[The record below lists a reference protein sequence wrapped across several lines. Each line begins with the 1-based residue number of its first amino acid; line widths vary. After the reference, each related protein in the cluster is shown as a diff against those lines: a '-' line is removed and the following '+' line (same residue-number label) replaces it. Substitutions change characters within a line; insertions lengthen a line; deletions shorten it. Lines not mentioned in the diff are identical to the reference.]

1 MAEAFELYASFKI
14 DTSGYTQ
21 ELNKIRQEMQ
31 QFQQELNSLAVHP
44 TFDGGRFRAELQQA
58 QQQSTQATE
67 EIQRLQQQIQSLQQT
82 ADGNGGSG
90 GSGGGV
96 LSGFLSQLDVIGD
109 IASGQFL
116 ANMAVNGINSIID
129 GITGSIDESIE
140 RASDLVET
148 QNVVDVTFEDSAD
161 TINKWAQEALNA
173 YGITETKAKQYSST
187 LGAMLKSMGIAD
199 DQVLQMSMDMA
210 GLAADMAS
218 FYNLDHDTAFEKIRS
233 GISGET
239 EPLKALGLNLSVA
252 NLNAFALEKGMT
264 KAFDK
269 MSQAEQATL
278 RYQYL
283 LEATKDAQ
291 GDFART
297 GDSFSNEMRKLQTNL
312 DRIKTEFGKGLL
324 GVVTPAISLL
334 NNVLSDKSYQYTTAE
349 KIMQERD
356 ESIYDAQATYAQSL
370 TIVNSMRNME
380 QESGEAVKA
389 TKAWQ
394 EALENLKNVMP
405 GLSQYVDLTSD
416 AIMGNTERIK
426 QYVDTVNGVSL
437 YGAHDTAVT
446 DAQAAVDETEKQLES
461 LYARRDY
468 LNSLIVGS
476 NAEEV
481 KAAYQDAAES
491 AYASFVRTMSDI
503 GDYTFADTL
512 EEFMREA
519 PDGSSQYNDIIRARK
534 GFYSDFHH
542 TFTDVQENAWE
553 MFTDAMNLQSFDS
566 SAAVGE
572 LEEVNKKIEETN
584 DVLNE
589 NQTVLA
595 RATAEREA
603 YKRAHPEV
611 EKQVKFNK
619 AIEDEKKALEDLKTA
634 LKDVDTY
641 RADTLKKAQEAYK
654 GVASGFSFM
663 VKSNWQEMQDMLNST
678 YSEENVMGWWG
689 QNADALNLYNS
700 QLQQARAA
708 GVDVGILQNLSS
720 YSDENE
726 ALLTRI
732 LDIAANPEK
741 LKEMNDEYQR
751 ARDAENA
758 IAETTTELK
767 LANDETYQAM
777 LETVQKSLE
786 AFEQKDAITAYMAEN
801 DSALLA
807 GIDDMRKTLEAEI
820 PGINALLEQLGFKQ
834 IDYELKDK
842 PWLSDFFFGDADQ
855 REEDIAHEKTAPTLK
870 EQAQARRAREQAR
883 ARSGYADMI
892 EEGLMPDDIK
902 ARAQRWNRFVEAKTQ
917 EMNDIVD
924 ILEQRMEE
932 NQRQREAEE
941 AEQWN
946 NRATKYMPPLYMMDT
961 IIANEAHP
969 KFVPN
974 TYIGAPS
981 SEQQEKTT
989 GGNFFSAIESA
1000 IEAAKEIESRTIQ
1013 EGFVTQSIF
1022 NTLGEMM
1029 ENYKES
1035 LKNNSAPNI
1044 FSNGDGV
1051 LFVQVTNPDEIAN
1064 AVSGL
1069 PPTTINNTFS
1079 VDGKTV
1085 ATAVAPIVNKTIG
1098 RGIRGNLMKV
1108 VR

>member
-31 QFQQELNSLAVHP
+31 QFQQELNSFAVHP
-44 TFDGGRFRAELQQA
+44 TFDGGRFRTELQQA

-67 EIQRLQQQIQSLQQT
+67 EIQRLKQQIQSLQQA
-82 ADGNGGSG
+82 ADGGGSG
-90 GSGGGV
+90 DSGGGV
-96 LSGFLSQLDVIGD
+96 LSGFLGQLDVIGD
-109 IASGQFL
+109 IASGQFI

-129 GITGSIDESIE
+129 GITGSIDESIGL
-140 RASDLVET
+140 ASDLVET
-148 QNVVDVTFEDSAD
+148 QNVVDVTFEDSAS

-233 GISGET
+233 GISGEN
-239 EPLKALGLNLSVA
+239 EPLKALGINMSVA
-252 NLNAFALEKGMT
+252 NLNAFALEKGMN

-334 NNVLSDKSYQYTTAE
+334 NNVLSDKSYQYKDAE
-349 KIMQERD
+349 KIYTERNQALF
-356 ESIYDAQATYAQSL
+356 DAQATYAESM
-370 TIVNSMRNME
+370 TIVNAMRNME
-380 QESGEAVKA
+380 DESGEAIKSTDEWRLA
-389 TKAWQ
+389 I
-394 EALENLKNVMP
+394 EDLINVMP
-405 GLSQYVDLTSD
+405 GLAQYVDLTSD
-416 AIMGNTERIK
+416 AIIGNTESIN
-426 QYVDTVNGVSL
+426 QYVDAVNGVSQ
-437 YGAHDTAVT
+437 YAAHENAVN
-446 DAQAAVDETEKQLES
+446 DAAALVDADKQELAKLNAYNQYLQSIIDSAES
-461 LYARRDY
+461 GT
-468 LNSLIVGS
+468 IK
-476 NAEEV
+476 AER
-481 KAAYQDAAES
+481 KAALER
-491 AYASFVRTMSDI
+491 AYEYFKSTVPNLA
-503 GDYTFADTL
+503 FADTW
-512 EEFMREA
+512 EEFTKSS
-519 PDGSSQYNDIIRARK
+519 PGNPSQYTQQQNVQK
-534 GFYSDFHH
+534 GLKREYGYYQLTGTAADAWNQLMEAEEAYNNPSAYYIAQQ
-542 TFTDVQENAWE
+542 QENQKQIEA
-553 MFTDAMNLQSFDS
+553 TTQKLQEDTK
-566 SAAVGE
+566 AY
-572 LEEVNKKIEETN
+572 N
-584 DVLNE
+584 D
-589 NQTVLA
+589 
-595 RATAEREA
+595 ATAA
-603 YKRAHPEV
+603 QNDFV
-611 EKQVKFNK
+611 ESNEKAKKQYDFDK
-619 AIEDEKKALEDLKTA
+619 AVEDEKKALEDLKTA
-634 LKDVDTY
+634 LKDVETY

-654 GVASGFSFM
+654 GVASGMGYM
-663 VKSNWQEMQDMLNST
+663 VTHTRAEMDKLLAT
-678 YSEENVMGWWG
+678 DYSKENVLSWYGT
-689 QNADALNLYNS
+689 NADALHAYNDA
-700 QLQQARAA
+700 LQQAEAA
-708 GVDVGILQNLSS
+708 GVDVGILSGLTTYSRDNDAYLSRLLNL
-720 YSDENE
+720 
-726 ALLTRI
+726 T
-732 LDIAANPEK
+732 PEEIK
-741 LKEMNDEYQR
+741 QLNADYQR
-751 ARDAENA
+751 ARDEENA
-758 IAETTTELK
+758 MAETKTRYT
-767 LANDETYQAM
+767 LADDETYQAM

-786 AFEQKDAITAYMAEN
+786 AFEQKDAIAAYMAEN
-801 DSALLA
+801 NSAVLA
-807 GIDDMRKTLEAEI
+807 GINTMRETLEAEI

-834 IDYELKDK
+834 IDYELEDK
-842 PWLSDFFFGDADQ
+842 PWISDFFVRGDADQ

-892 EEGLMPDDIK
+892 EDGLMPDDIK
-902 ARAQRWNRFVEAKTQ
+902 ARAQRWNRLVEMKTQ

-946 NRATKYMPPLYMMDT
+946 NRATKDMPPLYMMDT
-961 IIANEAHP
+961 IIANAAHP

-989 GGNFFSAIESA
+989 GGNVFSAIESA
-1000 IEAAKEIESRTIQ
+1000 IDAAKEIESRTIQ
-1013 EGFVTQSIF
+1013 EDFVTQSIF
-1022 NTLGEMM
+1022 NALGEMM

-1035 LKNNSAPNI
+1035 LRNNSAPNI
-1044 FSNGDGV
+1044 FNNSDGV
-1051 LFVQVTNPDEIAN
+1051 LFVQVTNPGEIAN

-1079 VDGKTV
+1079 VDGATV
-1085 ATAVAPIVNKTIG
+1085 ATAVAPIVNKIIG
-1098 RGIRGNLMKV
+1098 RGIRGNLMEV
-1108 VR
+1108 AR

>member
-31 QFQQELNSLAVHP
+31 QFQQELNSFAVHP
-44 TFDGGRFRAELQQA
+44 TFDAGRFRAELQQA

-67 EIQRLQQQIQSLQQT
+67 EIQRLQQQIQSLQQA
-82 ADGNGGSG
+82 ADGGGSG
-90 GSGGGV
+90 DSGGGV
-96 LSGFLSQLDVIGD
+96 LSGFLSRLDVIGD
-109 IASGQFL
+109 IASGQFI

-129 GITGSIDESIE
+129 GITGSIDESIGL
-140 RASDLVET
+140 ASDLVET
-148 QNVVDVTFEDSAD
+148 QNVVDVTFEDSAS

-239 EPLKALGLNLSVA
+239 EPLKALGINMSVA
-252 NLNAFALEKGMT
+252 NLNAFALEKGMN

-356 ESIYDAQATYAQSL
+356 ESIYDAKSTYAQSL

-380 QESGEAVKA
+380 QESGKAVKA

-446 DAQAAVDETEKQLES
+446 DAQAAVNETEKQLES

-481 KAAYQDAAES
+481 KAAYHDVVEN
-491 AYASFVRTMSDI
+491 AYQSFVRTMAETNAN
-503 GDYTFADTL
+503 YTFANTFD
-512 EEFMREA
+512 EFFA
-519 PDGSSQYNDIIRARK
+519 SQYDEVDRAIR
-534 GFYSDFHH
+534 GVGDSSINLFDFG
-542 TFTDVQENAWE
+542 DMQAAAWSKLTE
-553 MFTDAMNLQSFDS
+553 AMSLQTFDS
-566 SAAVGE
+566 SAAAGE
-572 LEEVNKKIEETN
+572 LEDVNRQIEETN
-584 DVLNE
+584 DKLSE
-589 NQTVLA
+589 NQTALA
-595 RATAEREA
+595 RATAEWEA
-603 YKRAHPEV
+603 YKRAHPEA
-611 EKQVKFNK
+611 EEQVKFNE

-654 GVASGFSFM
+654 GVASGMGYM
-663 VKSNWQEMQDMLNST
+663 VTHTQEEMKKLLDT
-678 YSEENVMGWWG
+678 DYSKENVLSWYGT
-689 QNADALNLYNS
+689 NADALHAYNDA
-700 QLQQARAA
+700 LQQAEAA
-708 GVDVGILQNLSS
+708 GVDVGILSGLTTYSRDNDAYLSRLLNL
-720 YSDENE
+720 
-726 ALLTRI
+726 T
-732 LDIAANPEK
+732 PEEIK
-741 LKEMNDEYQR
+741 QLNADYQR
-751 ARDAENA
+751 ARDEENA
-758 IAETTTELK
+758 MAETKTR
-767 LANDETYQAM
+767 LALADDETYQAM

-786 AFEQKDAITAYMAEN
+786 AFEQKDEIAAYMAEN
-801 DSALLA
+801 NNSLLA
-807 GIDDMRKTLEAEI
+807 GIDKMRTTLEAEI

-834 IDYELKDK
+834 IDYKIKDK
-842 PWLSDFFFGDADQ
+842 PWVHDYGGARAGYADLFADVAKDKNAFNKD
-855 REEDIAHEKTAPTLK
+855 EAKALHAIK
-870 EQAQARRAREQAR
+870 AR

-892 EEGLMPDDIK
+892 EDGLMPDDIK
-902 ARAQRWNRFVEAKTQ
+902 ARAQRWNRLVEIKTQ

-946 NRATKYMPPLYMMDT
+946 NRATKDMPPLYMMDT
-961 IIANEAHP
+961 IIANAAHP

-989 GGNFFSAIESA
+989 GGNVFSAIESA
-1000 IEAAKEIESRTIQ
+1000 IDAAKEIESRTIQ
-1013 EGFVTQSIF
+1013 EDFVTQSIF
-1022 NTLGEMM
+1022 NALGEMM

-1035 LKNNSAPNI
+1035 LRNNSAPNI
-1044 FSNGDGV
+1044 FSNSDGV
-1051 LFVQVTNPDEIAN
+1051 LCVQVANPDEIAN

-1079 VDGKTV
+1079 VDGKAV
-1085 ATAVAPIVNKTIG
+1085 ATEVAPIVNKIIG
-1098 RGIRGNLMKV
+1098 RCIRGNLMEV
-1108 VR
+1108 AR

>member
-21 ELNKIRQEMQ
+21 ELNKIRQEME
-31 QFQQELNSLAVHP
+31 QFQQELNSLAIHP
-44 TFDGGRFRAELQQA
+44 TFDGGLFRTELQQA

-67 EIQRLQQQIQSLQQT
+67 EIQRLQQQIQSLQEA
-82 ADGNGGSG
+82 ADGGGSG
-90 GSGGGV
+90 DSGGGV
-96 LSGFLSQLDVIGD
+96 LSGFLSRLDVIGD
-109 IASGQFL
+109 IASGQFI

-129 GITGSIDESIE
+129 GITGSIDESIGL
-140 RASDLVET
+140 ASDLVET
-148 QNVVDVTFEDSAD
+148 QNVVDVTFEDSAS

-233 GISGET
+233 GISGEN
-239 EPLKALGLNLSVA
+239 EPLKALGINMSVA
-252 NLNAFALEKGMT
+252 NLNAFALEKGMN

-334 NNVLSDKSYQYTTAE
+334 NNVLSDKSYQYKDAE
-349 KIMQERD
+349 KIYTERNQALF
-356 ESIYDAQATYAQSL
+356 DAQATYAESM
-370 TIVNSMRNME
+370 TIVNAMRNME
-380 QESGEAVKA
+380 DESGEAIKS
-389 TKAWQ
+389 TDAWRLAI
-394 EALENLKNVMP
+394 EELINVMP
-405 GLSQYVDLTSD
+405 GLAQYVDLTSD
-416 AIMGNTERIK
+416 AIIGNTESIN
-426 QYVDTVNGVSL
+426 QYVDAVNGVSQ
-437 YGAHDTAVT
+437 YAAHENAVN
-446 DAQAAVDETEKQLES
+446 DAAALVDADKQELAKLNAYNQYLQSIIDSAES
-461 LYARRDY
+461 GT
-468 LNSLIVGS
+468 IK
-476 NAEEV
+476 AER
-481 KAAYQDAAES
+481 KAALER
-491 AYASFVRTMSDI
+491 AYEYFKSTVPNLA
-503 GDYTFADTL
+503 FADTW
-512 EEFMREA
+512 EEFTKSS
-519 PDGSSQYNDIIRARK
+519 PGNPSQYTQQQNVQK
-534 GFYSDFHH
+534 GLKREYGYYQLTGTAADAWNQLMEAKEAYNNPSAYYIAQQ
-542 TFTDVQENAWE
+542 QENQKQIEA
-553 MFTDAMNLQSFDS
+553 TTQKLQEDTK
-566 SAAVGE
+566 AY
-572 LEEVNKKIEETN
+572 N
-584 DVLNE
+584 D
-589 NQTVLA
+589 
-595 RATAEREA
+595 ATAA
-603 YKRAHPEV
+603 QNDFV
-611 EKQVKFNK
+611 ESNEKAKKQYDFDK
-619 AIEDEKKALEDLKTA
+619 AVEDEKKALEDLKTA
-634 LKDVDTY
+634 LKDVETY

-654 GVASGFSFM
+654 GVASGMGYM
-663 VKSNWQEMQDMLNST
+663 VTHTRAEMDKLLAT
-678 YSEENVMGWWG
+678 DYSKENVLSWYGT
-689 QNADALNLYNS
+689 NADALHAYNDA
-700 QLQQARAA
+700 LQQAEAA
-708 GVDVGILQNLSS
+708 GVDVGILSGLTTYSRDNDAYLSRLLNL
-720 YSDENE
+720 
-726 ALLTRI
+726 T
-732 LDIAANPEK
+732 PEEIK
-741 LKEMNDEYQR
+741 QLNADYQR
-751 ARDAENA
+751 ARDEENA
-758 IAETTTELK
+758 MAETKTRYT
-767 LANDETYQAM
+767 LADDETYQAM

-786 AFEQKDAITAYMAEN
+786 AFEQKDAIAAYMAEN
-801 DSALLA
+801 NSAVLA
-807 GIDDMRKTLEAEI
+807 GINTMRETLEAEI

-834 IDYELKDK
+834 IDYELEDK
-842 PWLSDFFFGDADQ
+842 PWISDFFVRGDADQ

-892 EEGLMPDDIK
+892 EDGLMPDDIK
-902 ARAQRWNRFVEAKTQ
+902 ARAQRWNRLVEMKTQ

-946 NRATKYMPPLYMMDT
+946 NRATKDMPPLYMMDT
-961 IIANEAHP
+961 IIANAAHP

-989 GGNFFSAIESA
+989 GGNVFSAIESA
-1000 IEAAKEIESRTIQ
+1000 IDAAKEIESRTIQ
-1013 EGFVTQSIF
+1013 EDFVTQSIF
-1022 NTLGEMM
+1022 NALGEMM

-1035 LKNNSAPNI
+1035 LRNNSAPNI
-1044 FSNGDGV
+1044 FSNSDGV

-1085 ATAVAPIVNKTIG
+1085 ATEVAPIVNKIIG
-1098 RGIRGNLMKV
+1098 RGIRGNLMEV
-1108 VR
+1108 AR

>member
-21 ELNKIRQEMQ
+21 ELNKIRQEME
-31 QFQQELNSLAVHP
+31 QFQQELNSLAIHP
-44 TFDGGRFRAELQQA
+44 TFDGGRFRSELEQA

-67 EIQRLQQQIQSLQQT
+67 EIKRLQQQIQSLQQ
-82 ADGNGGSG
+82 AAEDSG
-90 GSGGGV
+90 DDSENSITG
-96 LSGFLSQLDVIGD
+96 LLKRIGIVGE

-116 ANMAVNGINSIID
+116 GNMFVNGVNTVIN
-129 GITGSIDESIE
+129 GITGSIDESIGL
-140 RASDLVET
+140 ASDLVET
-148 QNVVDVTFEDSAD
+148 QNVVDVTFEDSAS

-239 EPLKALGLNLSVA
+239 EPLKALGINMSVA
-252 NLNAFALEKGMT
+252 NLNAFALEKGMN

-334 NNVLSDKSYQYTTAE
+334 NNVLSDKSYQYKDAE
-349 KIMQERD
+349 KIYTERNQALF
-356 ESIYDAQATYAQSL
+356 DAQATYAESM
-370 TIVNSMRNME
+370 TIVNAMRNME
-380 QESGEAVKA
+380 DESGEAIKS
-389 TKAWQ
+389 TDAWRLAI
-394 EALENLKNVMP
+394 EELINVMP
-405 GLSQYVDLTSD
+405 GLAQYVDLTSD
-416 AIMGNTERIK
+416 AIIGNTESIN
-426 QYVDTVNGVSL
+426 QYVDAVNGVSQ
-437 YGAHDTAVT
+437 YAAHENAVN
-446 DAQAAVDETEKQLES
+446 DAAALVDADKQELAKLNAYNQYLQSIIDSAES
-461 LYARRDY
+461 GT
-468 LNSLIVGS
+468 IK
-476 NAEEV
+476 AER
-481 KAAYQDAAES
+481 KAALER
-491 AYASFVRTMSDI
+491 AYEYFKSTVPNLA
-503 GDYTFADTL
+503 FADTW
-512 EEFMREA
+512 EEFTKSS
-519 PDGSSQYNDIIRARK
+519 PGNPSQYTQQQNVQK
-534 GFYSDFHH
+534 GLKREYGYYQLTGTAADAWNQLMEAEEAYNTPSAYYIAQQ
-542 TFTDVQENAWE
+542 QENQKQIEA
-553 MFTDAMNLQSFDS
+553 TTQKLQEDTK
-566 SAAVGE
+566 AY
-572 LEEVNKKIEETN
+572 N
-584 DVLNE
+584 D
-589 NQTVLA
+589 
-595 RATAEREA
+595 ATAA
-603 YKRAHPEV
+603 QNDFV
-611 EKQVKFNK
+611 ESNEKAKKQYDFDK
-619 AIEDEKKALEDLKTA
+619 AVEDEKKALEDLKTA
-634 LKDVDTY
+634 LKDVETY

-654 GVASGFSFM
+654 GVASGMGYM
-663 VKSNWQEMQDMLNST
+663 VTHTRAEMDKLLAT
-678 YSEENVMGWWG
+678 DYSKENVLSWYGT
-689 QNADALNLYNS
+689 NADALHAYNDA
-700 QLQQARAA
+700 LQQAEAA
-708 GVDVGILQNLSS
+708 GVDVGILSGLTTYSRDNDAYLSRLLNL
-720 YSDENE
+720 
-726 ALLTRI
+726 T
-732 LDIAANPEK
+732 PEEIK
-741 LKEMNDEYQR
+741 QLNADYQR
-751 ARDAENA
+751 ARDEENA
-758 IAETTTELK
+758 MAETKTRYT
-767 LANDETYQAM
+767 LADDETYQAM

-786 AFEQKDAITAYMAEN
+786 AFEQKDAIAAYMAEN
-801 DSALLA
+801 NSAVLA
-807 GIDDMRKTLEAEI
+807 GINTMRETLEAEI

-834 IDYELKDK
+834 IDYELEDK
-842 PWLSDFFFGDADQ
+842 PWISDFFVRGDADQ

-892 EEGLMPDDIK
+892 EDGLMPDDIK
-902 ARAQRWNRFVEAKTQ
+902 ARAQRWNRLVEMKTQ

-946 NRATKYMPPLYMMDT
+946 NRATKDMPPLYMMDT
-961 IIANEAHP
+961 IIANAAHP

-989 GGNFFSAIESA
+989 GGNVFSAIESA
-1000 IEAAKEIESRTIQ
+1000 IDAAKEIESRTIQ
-1013 EGFVTQSIF
+1013 EDFVTQSIF
-1022 NTLGEMM
+1022 NALGEMM

-1035 LKNNSAPNI
+1035 LRNNSAPNI
-1044 FSNGDGV
+1044 FSNSDGV

-1085 ATAVAPIVNKTIG
+1085 ATEVAPIVNKIIG
-1098 RGIRGNLMKV
+1098 RGIRGNLMEV
-1108 VR
+1108 AR

>member
-31 QFQQELNSLAVHP
+31 QFQQELNSFAVHP
-44 TFDGGRFRAELQQA
+44 TFDAGRFRAELQQA

-67 EIQRLQQQIQSLQQT
+67 EIQRLQQQIQSLQQA
-82 ADGNGGSG
+82 ADGGGSG
-90 GSGGGV
+90 DSGGGV

-109 IASGQFL
+109 IASGQFI

-129 GITGSIDESIE
+129 GITGSIDESIGL
-140 RASDLVET
+140 ASDLVET
-148 QNVVDVTFEDSAD
+148 QNVVDVTFEDSAS

-239 EPLKALGLNLSVA
+239 EPLKALGINMSVA
-252 NLNAFALEKGMT
+252 NLNAFALEKGMN

-356 ESIYDAQATYAQSL
+356 ESIYDAKATYAQSL

-380 QESGEAVKA
+380 QESGKAVKA

-481 KAAYQDAAES
+481 KAAYHDVVEN
-491 AYASFVRTMSDI
+491 AYQSFVRTMA
-503 GDYTFADTL
+503 GTNANYTFANTFD
-512 EEFMREA
+512 EFFA
-519 PDGSSQYNDIIRARK
+519 SQYDEVDRAIR
-534 GFYSDFHH
+534 GVGDSSINLFDFG
-542 TFTDVQENAWE
+542 DMQAAAWSKLTE
-553 MFTDAMNLQSFDS
+553 AMSLQTFDS
-566 SAAVGE
+566 SAAAGE
-572 LEEVNKKIEETN
+572 LEEVNRQIEETN
-584 DVLNE
+584 DKLNE
-589 NQTVLA
+589 NQTALA
-595 RATAEREA
+595 RATAEWEA
-603 YKRAHPEV
+603 YKRAHPEA
-611 EKQVKFNK
+611 EEQVKFNE

-634 LKDVDTY
+634 LKDVETY

-654 GVASGFSFM
+654 GVASGMGYM
-663 VKSNWQEMQDMLNST
+663 VTHTQEEMKKLLDT
-678 YSEENVMGWWG
+678 DYSKENVLSWYGT
-689 QNADALNLYNS
+689 NADALHAYNDA
-700 QLQQARAA
+700 LRQAEAA
-708 GVDVGILQNLSS
+708 GVDVGILSGLTTYSRDNDAYLSRLLNL
-720 YSDENE
+720 
-726 ALLTRI
+726 T
-732 LDIAANPEK
+732 PEEIK
-741 LKEMNDEYQR
+741 QLNADYQR
-751 ARDAENA
+751 ARNEENA
-758 IAETTTELK
+758 MAETKTRLT
-767 LANDETYQAM
+767 LADDETYQAM

-786 AFEQKDAITAYMAEN
+786 AFEQKDAIAAYMAEN
-801 DSALLA
+801 NSAFLA
-807 GIDDMRKTLEAEI
+807 GIDTMRKTLEAEI
-820 PGINALLEQLGFKQ
+820 PGINALLEQLGLKQ

-842 PWLSDFFFGDADQ
+842 PWISDFFVRGDADQ
-855 REEDIAHEKTAPTLK
+855 REEDIAHEKAAPTLK

-892 EEGLMPDDIK
+892 EDGLMPDDIK
-902 ARAQRWNRFVEAKTQ
+902 ARAQRWNRLVEMKTQ

-924 ILEQRMEE
+924 ILEQRMKE

-946 NRATKYMPPLYMMDT
+946 NRATKDMPPLYMMET
-961 IIANEAHP
+961 IIANAAHP

-1000 IEAAKEIESRTIQ
+1000 IDAAKEIESRTIQ
-1013 EGFVTQSIF
+1013 EDFVTQSIF
-1022 NTLGEMM
+1022 NALGEMM

-1035 LKNNSAPNI
+1035 LRNNSAPNI
-1044 FSNGDGV
+1044 FSNSDGV
-1051 LFVQVTNPDEIAN
+1051 LFVQVTNPGEIAN

-1085 ATAVAPIVNKTIG
+1085 ATAVAPIVNKIIG
-1098 RGIRGNLMKV
+1098 RGIRGNLMEV
-1108 VR
+1108 AR

>member
-21 ELNKIRQEMQ
+21 ELNKIRQEME
-31 QFQQELNSLAVHP
+31 QFQQELNSLAIHP
-44 TFDGGRFRAELQQA
+44 TFDGGRFRTELQQA

-67 EIQRLQQQIQSLQQT
+67 EIKRLQQQIQSLQE
-82 ADGNGGSG
+82 AAEDSG
-90 GSGGGV
+90 DDSKNSITG
-96 LSGFLSQLDVIGD
+96 LLKRIGIVGE

-116 ANMAVNGINSIID
+116 GNMFVNGVNTVID
-129 GITGSIDESIE
+129 GVTGSISESIE
-140 RASDLVET
+140 LASDLVET
-148 QNVVDVTFEDSAD
+148 QNVVDVTFEDSAS

-239 EPLKALGLNLSVA
+239 EPLKALGINMSVA
-252 NLNAFALEKGMT
+252 NLNAFALEKGMN

-356 ESIYDAQATYAQSL
+356 ESIYDAKATYAQSL

-380 QESGEAVKA
+380 QESGKAVKA

-481 KAAYQDAAES
+481 KSAYHDVVENAYQ
-491 AYASFVRTMSDI
+491 SFVRTMA
-503 GDYTFADTL
+503 GTNANYTFANTFD
-512 EEFMREA
+512 EFFA
-519 PDGSSQYNDIIRARK
+519 SQYDEVDRAIR
-534 GFYSDFHH
+534 GVGDSSINLFDFG
-542 TFTDVQENAWE
+542 DMQAAAWSKLTE
-553 MFTDAMNLQSFDS
+553 AMSLQTFDS
-566 SAAVGE
+566 SAAAGE
-572 LEEVNKKIEETN
+572 LEEVNRQIEETN
-584 DVLNE
+584 DKLSE
-589 NQTVLA
+589 NQTALA
-595 RATAEREA
+595 RATAEWEA
-603 YKRAHPEV
+603 YKRAHPEA
-611 EKQVKFNK
+611 EEQVKFNE

-654 GVASGFSFM
+654 GVASGMGYM
-663 VKSNWQEMQDMLNST
+663 VTHTQEEMKKLLDT
-678 YSEENVMGWWG
+678 DYSKENVLSWYGT
-689 QNADALNLYNS
+689 NADALHAYNDA
-700 QLQQARAA
+700 LQQAEAA
-708 GVDVGILQNLSS
+708 GVDVGILSGLTTYSRDNDAYLSRLLNL
-720 YSDENE
+720 
-726 ALLTRI
+726 T
-732 LDIAANPEK
+732 PEEIK
-741 LKEMNDEYQR
+741 QLNADYQR
-751 ARDAENA
+751 ARDEENA
-758 IAETTTELK
+758 MAETKTR
-767 LANDETYQAM
+767 LALADDETYQAM
-777 LETVQKSLE
+777 LETVQKSIE
-786 AFEQKDAITAYMAEN
+786 AFEQKDEIAAYMAEN
-801 DSALLA
+801 NNSLLA
-807 GIDDMRKTLEAEI
+807 GIDDMRKTLETEI
-820 PGINALLEQLGFKQ
+820 PGINALLEQLGFKP
-834 IDYELKDK
+834 IDYEIKDK
-842 PWLSDFFFGDADQ
+842 PWVHDFGGSRAGYADLFDDVAKDKNAFNKD
-855 REEDIAHEKTAPTLK
+855 EAKALHAIK
-870 EQAQARRAREQAR
+870 AR

-892 EEGLMPDDIK
+892 EDGLMPDDIK
-902 ARAQRWNRFVEAKTQ
+902 ARAQRWNRLVKMKTQ

-946 NRATKYMPPLYMMDT
+946 NRATKDMPPLYMMDT
-961 IIANEAHP
+961 IIANAAHP

-989 GGNFFSAIESA
+989 GGNVFSAIESA
-1000 IEAAKEIESRTIQ
+1000 IDAAKEIESRTIQ
-1013 EGFVTQSIF
+1013 EDFVTQSIYNAF
-1022 NTLGEMM
+1022 GEMM

-1035 LKNNSAPNI
+1035 LRNNSAPNI
-1044 FSNGDGV
+1044 FSNSDGV
-1051 LFVQVTNPDEIAN
+1051 LCVQVTNPAEIAN

-1085 ATAVAPIVNKTIG
+1085 ATEVAPIVNKIIG
-1098 RGIRGNLMKV
+1098 RGIRGNLMEV
-1108 VR
+1108 AR

>member
-21 ELNKIRQEMQ
+21 ELNKIRQEME
-31 QFQQELNSLAVHP
+31 QFQQELNSLAIHP
-44 TFDGGRFRAELQQA
+44 TFDGGRFRTELQQA

-67 EIQRLQQQIQSLQQT
+67 EIKRLQQQIQSLQE
-82 ADGNGGSG
+82 AAEDSG
-90 GSGGGV
+90 DDSKNSITG
-96 LSGFLSQLDVIGD
+96 LLKRIGIVGE

-116 ANMAVNGINSIID
+116 GNMFVNGVNTVID
-129 GITGSIDESIE
+129 GVTGSISESIE
-140 RASDLVET
+140 LASDLTET
-148 QNVVDVTFEDSAD
+148 QNVVDVTFEDSAS

-239 EPLKALGLNLSVA
+239 EPLKALGINMSVA
-252 NLNAFALEKGMT
+252 NLNAFALEKGMN

-356 ESIYDAQATYAQSL
+356 DAIYDAKATYAQSL

-405 GLSQYVDLTSD
+405 GLSQYADLTSD

-446 DAQAAVDETEKQLES
+446 DAQAAVDETEKQLEA

-481 KAAYQDAAES
+481 KAAYHDVVEN
-491 AYASFVRTMSDI
+491 AYQSFVRTMA
-503 GDYTFADTL
+503 GTNANYTFANTFD
-512 EEFMREA
+512 EFFA
-519 PDGSSQYNDIIRARK
+519 SQYDEVDRAIR
-534 GFYSDFHH
+534 GVGYSSINLFDFG
-542 TFTDVQENAWE
+542 DMQAAAWSKLTE
-553 MFTDAMNLQSFDS
+553 AMSLQTFDS
-566 SAAVGE
+566 SAAAGE
-572 LEEVNKKIEETN
+572 LEEVNRQIEETN
-584 DVLNE
+584 DKLNE
-589 NQTVLA
+589 NQTALA
-595 RATAEREA
+595 MATAEWEA
-603 YKRAHPEV
+603 YKRAHPEA
-611 EKQVKFNK
+611 EEQVKFNE

-654 GVASGFSFM
+654 GVASGMGYM
-663 VKSNWQEMQDMLNST
+663 VTHTQEEMKKLLDT
-678 YSEENVMGWWG
+678 YYSKENVLSWYGT
-689 QNADALNLYNS
+689 NADALHAYNDA
-700 QLQQARAA
+700 LKQAEAA
-708 GVDVGILQNLSS
+708 GVDVGILSGLTTYSRDNDAYLSRLLNL
-720 YSDENE
+720 
-726 ALLTRI
+726 T
-732 LDIAANPEK
+732 PEEIK
-741 LKEMNDEYQR
+741 QLNADYQR
-751 ARDAENA
+751 ARDEENA
-758 IAETTTELK
+758 MAETKTRYT

-777 LETVQKSLE
+777 LETVKKSLE
-786 AFEQKDAITAYMAEN
+786 AFEQKDAIAAYMAEN
-801 DSALLA
+801 NNSLLA

-820 PGINALLEQLGFKQ
+820 PGINALLEQLGFKP
-834 IDYELKDK
+834 IDYEIKDK
-842 PWLSDFFFGDADQ
+842 PWVHDFGGSRAGYADLFDDVAKDKNAFNKD
-855 REEDIAHEKTAPTLK
+855 EAKALHAIK
-870 EQAQARRAREQAR
+870 AR

-892 EEGLMPDDIK
+892 EDGLMPDDIK
-902 ARAQRWNRFVEAKTQ
+902 ARAQRWNRLVEMKTQ

-946 NRATKYMPPLYMMDT
+946 NRATKDMPPLYMMDT
-961 IIANEAHP
+961 IIANAAHP

-1000 IEAAKEIESRTIQ
+1000 IDAAKEIESRTIQ
-1013 EGFVTQSIF
+1013 EDFVTQSIF
-1022 NTLGEMM
+1022 NALGEMM

-1035 LKNNSAPNI
+1035 LRNNSAPNI
-1044 FSNGDGV
+1044 FSNSDGV
-1051 LFVQVTNPDEIAN
+1051 LFVQVTNPSEIAK

-1098 RGIRGNLMKV
+1098 RGIRGNLMEV
-1108 VR
+1108 AR

>member
-21 ELNKIRQEMQ
+21 ELNKIRQEME
-31 QFQQELNSLAVHP
+31 QFQQELNSLAIHP
-44 TFDGGRFRAELQQA
+44 TFDGGRFQAELQQA

-67 EIQRLQQQIQSLQQT
+67 EIKRLQQQIQSLQQA
-82 ADGNGGSG
+82 ADGGGSG
-90 GSGGGV
+90 DSGGGV
-96 LSGFLSQLDVIGD
+96 LSGFLSSLDVIGD

-129 GITGSIDESIE
+129 GVTGSIDESIGL
-140 RASDLVET
+140 ASDLVET
-148 QNVVDVTFEDSAD
+148 QNVVDVTFEDSAS

-239 EPLKALGLNLSVA
+239 EPLKALGINMSVA
-252 NLNAFALEKGMT
+252 NLNAFALEKGMN

-269 MSQAEQATL
+269 MTQAEQATL

-334 NNVLSDKSYQYTTAE
+334 NNVLSDKSYQYKDAE
-349 KIMQERD
+349 KIYTERNQALF
-356 ESIYDAQATYAQSL
+356 DAQATYAESM
-370 TIVNSMRNME
+370 TIVNAMRNME
-380 QESGEAVKA
+380 DESGEAIKS
-389 TKAWQ
+389 TDAWRLAI
-394 EALENLKNVMP
+394 EELINVMP
-405 GLSQYVDLTSD
+405 GLAQYVDLTSD
-416 AIMGNTERIK
+416 AIIGNTESIN
-426 QYVDTVNGVSL
+426 QYVDAVNGVSQ
-437 YGAHDTAVT
+437 YAAHENAVN
-446 DAQAAVDETEKQLES
+446 DAAALVDADKQELAKLNAYNQYLQSIIDSAES
-461 LYARRDY
+461 GT
-468 LNSLIVGS
+468 IK
-476 NAEEV
+476 AER
-481 KAAYQDAAES
+481 KAALER
-491 AYASFVRTMSDI
+491 AYEYFKSTVPNLA
-503 GDYTFADTL
+503 FADTW
-512 EEFMREA
+512 EEFTKSS
-519 PDGSSQYNDIIRARK
+519 PGNPSQYTQQRNVQK
-534 GFYSDFHH
+534 GLKREYGYYQLTGTAADAWNQLMEAEEAYNNPSAYYIAQQ
-542 TFTDVQENAWE
+542 QENQKQIEA
-553 MFTDAMNLQSFDS
+553 TTQKLQEDTK
-566 SAAVGE
+566 AY
-572 LEEVNKKIEETN
+572 N
-584 DVLNE
+584 D
-589 NQTVLA
+589 
-595 RATAEREA
+595 ATAA
-603 YKRAHPEV
+603 QNDFV
-611 EKQVKFNK
+611 ESNEKAKKQYDFDK
-619 AIEDEKKALEDLKTA
+619 AVENEKKALEDIKTA

-654 GVASGFSFM
+654 GVASGMGYM
-663 VKSNWQEMQDMLNST
+663 VTHTQEEMKKLLDT
-678 YSEENVMGWWG
+678 DYSKENVLSWYGT
-689 QNADALNLYNS
+689 NADALHAYNDA
-700 QLQQARAA
+700 LQQAEAA
-708 GVDVGILQNLSS
+708 GVDVGILSGLTTYSRDNDAYLSRLLNL
-720 YSDENE
+720 
-726 ALLTRI
+726 T
-732 LDIAANPEK
+732 PEEIK
-741 LKEMNDEYQR
+741 QLNADYQR
-751 ARDAENA
+751 ARDEENA
-758 IAETTTELK
+758 MAETKTRYT
-767 LANDETYQAM
+767 LADDETYQAM

-786 AFEQKDAITAYMAEN
+786 AFEQKDEIAAYMAEN
-801 DSALLA
+801 NNSLLA
-807 GIDDMRKTLEAEI
+807 GIDKMRKTLEAEI

-834 IDYELKDK
+834 IDYKIKDK
-842 PWLSDFFFGDADQ
+842 PWVHDYGGARAGYADLFADVAKDKNAFNKD
-855 REEDIAHEKTAPTLK
+855 EAKALHAIK
-870 EQAQARRAREQAR
+870 AR

-892 EEGLMPDDIK
+892 EDGLMPDDIK
-902 ARAQRWNRFVEAKTQ
+902 ARAQRWNRLVEMKTQ

-924 ILEQRMEE
+924 TLEQRMEE

-946 NRATKYMPPLYMMDT
+946 NRATKDMPPLYMMDT
-961 IIANEAHP
+961 IIANAAHP

-989 GGNFFSAIESA
+989 GGNVFSAIESA
-1000 IEAAKEIESRTIQ
+1000 IDAAKEIESRTIQ
-1013 EGFVTQSIF
+1013 EDFVTQSIF
-1022 NTLGEMM
+1022 NAFGEMM

-1035 LKNNSAPNI
+1035 LRNNSAPNI
-1044 FSNGDGV
+1044 FSNSDGV
-1051 LFVQVTNPDEIAN
+1051 LFVQVTNPGEIAN

-1085 ATAVAPIVNKTIG
+1085 ATAVAPIVNKIIG
-1098 RGIRGNLMKV
+1098 RGIRGNLMEV
-1108 VR
+1108 AR

>member
-21 ELNKIRQEMQ
+21 ELNKIRQEME
-31 QFQQELNSLAVHP
+31 QFQQELNSLAIHP
-44 TFDGGRFRAELQQA
+44 TFDGGRFRSELEQA

-67 EIQRLQQQIQSLQQT
+67 EIQRLQQQIQSLQQA
-82 ADGNGGSG
+82 ADGGSG
-90 GSGGGV
+90 DSGGGV
-96 LSGFLSQLDVIGD
+96 LSGFLSRLDVIGD

-129 GITGSIDESIE
+129 GITGSIDESIGL
-140 RASDLVET
+140 ASDLVET
-148 QNVVDVTFEDSAD
+148 QNVVDVTFEDSAS

-233 GISGET
+233 GISGEN
-239 EPLKALGLNLSVA
+239 EPLKALGINMSVA
-252 NLNAFALEKGMT
+252 NLNAFALEKGMN

-356 ESIYDAQATYAQSL
+356 ESIYDAKATYAQSL

-476 NAEEV
+476 NTEEV
-481 KAAYQDAAES
+481 KSAYHDVVENAYQ
-491 AYASFVRTMSDI
+491 SFVRTMA
-503 GDYTFADTL
+503 GTNANYTFANTFD
-512 EEFMREA
+512 EFFA
-519 PDGSSQYNDIIRARK
+519 SQYDEVDKAIR
-534 GFYSDFHH
+534 GVGDSSINLFDFG
-542 TFTDVQENAWE
+542 DMQAAAWSKLTE
-553 MFTDAMNLQSFDS
+553 AMSLQTFDS
-566 SAAVGE
+566 SAAAGE
-572 LEEVNKKIEETN
+572 LEEVNRQIEETN
-584 DVLNE
+584 DKLNE
-589 NQTVLA
+589 NQTALA
-595 RATAEREA
+595 RATAEWEA
-603 YKRAHPEV
+603 YKRAHPEA
-611 EKQVKFNK
+611 EEQVKFNE
-619 AIEDEKKALEDLKTA
+619 AVEDEKKALEDIKTA
-634 LKDVDTY
+634 LKDVETY

-654 GVASGFSFM
+654 GVASGMGYM
-663 VKSNWQEMQDMLNST
+663 VTHTQEEMKKLLDT
-678 YSEENVMGWWG
+678 DYSKENVLSWYGT
-689 QNADALNLYNS
+689 NADALHAYNDA
-700 QLQQARAA
+700 LQQAEAS
-708 GVDVGILQNLSS
+708 GVDVGILSGLTTYSRDNDAYLSRLLNL
-720 YSDENE
+720 
-726 ALLTRI
+726 T
-732 LDIAANPEK
+732 PEEIK
-741 LKEMNDEYQR
+741 QLNADYQR
-751 ARDAENA
+751 ARDEENA
-758 IAETTTELK
+758 MAETKTR
-767 LANDETYQAM
+767 LALADDETYQAM

-786 AFEQKDAITAYMAEN
+786 AFEQKDEIAAYMAEN
-801 DSALLA
+801 NNSLLA
-807 GIDDMRKTLEAEI
+807 GIDKMRKTLEAEI

-834 IDYELKDK
+834 IDYKIKDK
-842 PWLSDFFFGDADQ
+842 PWVHDYGGARAGYADLFADVAKDKNAFNKD
-855 REEDIAHEKTAPTLK
+855 EAKALHAIK
-870 EQAQARRAREQAR
+870 AR

-892 EEGLMPDDIK
+892 EDGLMPDDIK
-902 ARAQRWNRFVEAKTQ
+902 ARAQRWNRLVEMKTQ

-946 NRATKYMPPLYMMDT
+946 NRATKDMPPLYMMDT
-961 IIANEAHP
+961 IIANAAHP

-989 GGNFFSAIESA
+989 GGNVFSAIESA
-1000 IEAAKEIESRTIQ
+1000 IDAAKEIESRTIQ
-1013 EGFVTQSIF
+1013 EDFVTQSIF
-1022 NTLGEMM
+1022 NAFGEMM

-1035 LKNNSAPNI
+1035 LRNNSAPNI
-1044 FSNGDGV
+1044 FSNSDGV
-1051 LFVQVTNPDEIAN
+1051 LFVQVTNPGEIAN

-1085 ATAVAPIVNKTIG
+1085 ATEVAPIVNKIIG
-1098 RGIRGNLMKV
+1098 RGIRGNLMEV
-1108 VR
+1108 AR

>member
-21 ELNKIRQEMQ
+21 ELNKIRQEME
-31 QFQQELNSLAVHP
+31 QFQQELNSLAIHP
-44 TFDGGRFRAELQQA
+44 TFDGGRFQAELQQA

-67 EIQRLQQQIQSLQQT
+67 EIKRLQQQIQSLQQA
-82 ADGNGGSG
+82 ADGGGSG
-90 GSGGGV
+90 DSGGGV
-96 LSGFLSQLDVIGD
+96 LSGFLSRLDVIGD

-129 GITGSIDESIE
+129 GITGSIDESIGL
-140 RASDLVET
+140 ASDLVET
-148 QNVVDVTFEDSAD
+148 QNVVDVTFEDSAS

-233 GISGET
+233 GISGEN
-239 EPLKALGLNLSVA
+239 EPLKALGINMSVA
-252 NLNAFALEKGMT
+252 NLNAFALEKGMN

-334 NNVLSDKSYQYTTAE
+334 NNVLSDKSYQYKDAE
-349 KIMQERD
+349 KIYTERNQALF
-356 ESIYDAQATYAQSL
+356 DAQATYAESM
-370 TIVNSMRNME
+370 TIVNAMRNME
-380 QESGEAVKA
+380 DESGEAIKS
-389 TKAWQ
+389 TDAWRLAI
-394 EALENLKNVMP
+394 EELINVMP
-405 GLSQYVDLTSD
+405 GLAQYVDLTSD
-416 AIMGNTERIK
+416 AIIGNTESIN
-426 QYVDTVNGVSL
+426 QYVDAVNGVSQ
-437 YGAHDTAVT
+437 YAAHENAVN
-446 DAQAAVDETEKQLES
+446 DAAALVDADKQELAKLNAYNQYLQSIIDSAES
-461 LYARRDY
+461 GT
-468 LNSLIVGS
+468 IK
-476 NAEEV
+476 AER
-481 KAAYQDAAES
+481 KAALER
-491 AYASFVRTMSDI
+491 AYEYFKSTVPNLA
-503 GDYTFADTL
+503 FADTW
-512 EEFMREA
+512 EEFTKSS
-519 PDGSSQYNDIIRARK
+519 PGNPSQYTQQQNVQK
-534 GFYSDFHH
+534 GLKREYGYYQLTGTAADAWNQLMEAEEAYNNPSDYYIAQQ
-542 TFTDVQENAWE
+542 QENQKQIEA
-553 MFTDAMNLQSFDS
+553 TTQKLQEDTK
-566 SAAVGE
+566 AY
-572 LEEVNKKIEETN
+572 N
-584 DVLNE
+584 D
-589 NQTVLA
+589 
-595 RATAEREA
+595 ATAA
-603 YKRAHPEV
+603 QNDFV
-611 EKQVKFNK
+611 ESNEKAKKQYDFDK
-619 AIEDEKKALEDLKTA
+619 AVEDEQKALEDLKTA
-634 LKDVDTY
+634 LKDVETY

-654 GVASGFSFM
+654 GVASGMGYM
-663 VKSNWQEMQDMLNST
+663 VTHTQEEMKKLLDT
-678 YSEENVMGWWG
+678 DYSKENVLSWYGT
-689 QNADALNLYNS
+689 NADALHAYNDA
-700 QLQQARAA
+700 LQQAEAS
-708 GVDVGILQNLSS
+708 GVDVGILSGLTTYSRDNDAYLSRLLNL
-720 YSDENE
+720 
-726 ALLTRI
+726 T
-732 LDIAANPEK
+732 PEEIK
-741 LKEMNDEYQR
+741 QLNADYQR
-751 ARDAENA
+751 ARDEENA
-758 IAETTTELK
+758 MAETKTRYT
-767 LANDETYQAM
+767 LADDETYQAM

-786 AFEQKDAITAYMAEN
+786 AFEQKDAIAAYMAEN
-801 DSALLA
+801 NSAVLA
-807 GIDDMRKTLEAEI
+807 GINTMRETLEAEI

-842 PWLSDFFFGDADQ
+842 PWISDFFVRGDADQ

-892 EEGLMPDDIK
+892 EDGLMPDDIK
-902 ARAQRWNRFVEAKTQ
+902 ARAQRWNRLVEMKTQ

-946 NRATKYMPPLYMMDT
+946 NRATKDMPPLYMMDT
-961 IIANEAHP
+961 IIANAAHP

-989 GGNFFSAIESA
+989 GGNVFSAIESA
-1000 IEAAKEIESRTIQ
+1000 IDAAKEIESRTIQ
-1013 EGFVTQSIF
+1013 EDFVTQSIF
-1022 NTLGEMM
+1022 NALGEMM

-1035 LKNNSAPNI
+1035 LRNNSAPNI
-1044 FSNGDGV
+1044 FSNSDGV
-1051 LFVQVTNPDEIAN
+1051 LFVQVTNPGEIAN

-1085 ATAVAPIVNKTIG
+1085 ATAVAPIVNKIIG
-1098 RGIRGNLMKV
+1098 RGIRGNLMEV
-1108 VR
+1108 AR

>member
-31 QFQQELNSLAVHP
+31 QFQQELNSFAVHP
-44 TFDGGRFRAELQQA
+44 TFDAGRFRAELQQA

-67 EIQRLQQQIQSLQQT
+67 EIQRLQQQIQSLQQA
-82 ADGNGGSG
+82 ADGGGSG
-90 GSGGGV
+90 DSGGGV
-96 LSGFLSQLDVIGD
+96 LSGFLSRLDVIGD
-109 IASGQFL
+109 IASGQFI

-129 GITGSIDESIE
+129 GITGSIDESIGL
-140 RASDLVET
+140 ASDLVET
-148 QNVVDVTFEDSAD
+148 QNVVDVTFEDSAS

-233 GISGET
+233 GISGEN
-239 EPLKALGLNLSVA
+239 EPLKALGINMSVA
-252 NLNAFALEKGMT
+252 NLNAFALEKGMN

-356 ESIYDAQATYAQSL
+356 DAIYDAKATYAQSL

-416 AIMGNTERIK
+416 AIMGNAERIK

-468 LNSLIVGS
+468 LNSLIAGS

-481 KAAYQDAAES
+481 KAAYHDVLES
-491 AYASFVRTMSDI
+491 AYQSFVRTMAETNAN
-503 GDYTFADTL
+503 YTFANTFD
-512 EEFMREA
+512 EFFA
-519 PDGSSQYNDIIRARK
+519 SQYDEVDRAIR
-534 GFYSDFHH
+534 G
-542 TFTDVQENAWE
+542 VG
-553 MFTDAMNLQSFDS
+553 DS
-566 SAAVGE
+566 SINLFDFGDIQATAWSKLTEAMSLQTFDISAAAGE
-572 LEEVNKKIEETN
+572 LEEVNRQIEETS
-584 DVLNE
+584 DKLSE

-603 YKRAHPEV
+603 YKRARPEA
-611 EKQVKFNK
+611 EEQVKFNE

-654 GVASGFSFM
+654 GVASGMGYM
-663 VKSNWQEMQDMLNST
+663 VTHTQEEMKKLLDT
-678 YSEENVMGWWG
+678 DYSKENVLSWYGT
-689 QNADALNLYNS
+689 NADALRAYNDA
-700 QLQQARAA
+700 LQQAEAA
-708 GVDVGILQNLSS
+708 GVDVGILSGLTTYSRDNDAYLSRLLNL
-720 YSDENE
+720 
-726 ALLTRI
+726 T
-732 LDIAANPEK
+732 PEEIK
-741 LKEMNDEYQR
+741 QLNADYQR
-751 ARDAENA
+751 ARDEENA
-758 IAETTTELK
+758 MAETKTRYT
-767 LANDETYQAM
+767 LADDETYQAM

-786 AFEQKDAITAYMAEN
+786 AFEQKDAIAAYMAEN
-801 DSALLA
+801 NSAVLA
-807 GIDDMRKTLEAEI
+807 GINTMRKTLEAEI
-820 PGINALLEQLGFKQ
+820 PGINALLEQLGLKQ

-842 PWLSDFFFGDADQ
+842 PWISDYFVRGDADQ

-892 EEGLMPDDIK
+892 EDGLMPDDIK
-902 ARAQRWNRFVEAKTQ
+902 ARAQRWNRFVEMKTQ

-932 NQRQREAEE
+932 NQRQREEEE
-941 AEQWN
+941 AA
-946 NRATKYMPPLYMMDT
+946 R
-961 IIANEAHP
+961 
-969 KFVPN
+969 
-974 TYIGAPS
+974 
-981 SEQQEKTT
+981 
-989 GGNFFSAIESA
+989 
-1000 IEAAKEIESRTIQ
+1000 AAKEARDNALPKTWSDLPPIISTDEFKNAESYAPVSNEKTNIFALPQTDKQ
-1013 EGFVTQSIF
+1013 EGSHFETF
-1022 NTLGEMM
+1022 DEYRTRTMLD
-1029 ENYKES
+1029 
-1035 LKNNSAPNI
+1035 NSRVMQ
-1044 FSNGDGV
+1044 D
-1051 LFVQVTNPDEIAN
+1051 
-1064 AVSGL
+1064 
-1069 PPTTINNTFS
+1069 TINSMVEAFKMTTQQSQTTQEVTISNPQDLAAYLQQPVTVVNNFS
-1079 VDGKTV
+1079 VDGTSV
-1085 ATAVAPIVNKTIG
+1085 ATVIAPIVNKTIG
-1098 RGIRGNLMKV
+1098 RGIRGNLMEV
-1108 VR
+1108 AR

>member
-21 ELNKIRQEMQ
+21 ELNKIRQEME
-31 QFQQELNSLAVHP
+31 QFQQELNSLAIHP
-44 TFDGGRFRAELQQA
+44 TFDGGRFRTELQQA

-67 EIQRLQQQIQSLQQT
+67 EIKRLQQQIQSLQE
-82 ADGNGGSG
+82 AAEDSG
-90 GSGGGV
+90 DDSKNSITG
-96 LSGFLSQLDVIGD
+96 LLKRIGIVGE

-116 ANMAVNGINSIID
+116 GNMFVNGVNTVID
-129 GITGSIDESIE
+129 GVTGSISESIGL
-140 RASDLVET
+140 ASDLVET
-148 QNVVDVTFEDSAD
+148 QNVVDVTFEDSAS

-239 EPLKALGLNLSVA
+239 EPLKALGINMSVA
-252 NLNAFALEKGMT
+252 NLNAFALEKGMN

-356 ESIYDAQATYAQSL
+356 ESIYDAKATYAQSL

-380 QESGEAVKA
+380 QESGKAVKA

-394 EALENLKNVMP
+394 EAFENLKNVMP

-481 KAAYQDAAES
+481 KSAYHDVVENAYQ
-491 AYASFVRTMSDI
+491 SFVRTMA
-503 GDYTFADTL
+503 GTNANYTFANTFD
-512 EEFMREA
+512 EFFA
-519 PDGSSQYNDIIRARK
+519 SQYDEVDRAIR
-534 GFYSDFHH
+534 GVGYSSINLFDFG
-542 TFTDVQENAWE
+542 DMQAAAWSKLTE
-553 MFTDAMNLQSFDS
+553 AMSLQTFDS
-566 SAAVGE
+566 SAAAGE
-572 LEEVNKKIEETN
+572 LEEVNRQIEETN
-584 DVLNE
+584 DKLSE
-589 NQTVLA
+589 NQTALA

-603 YKRAHPEV
+603 YKRAHPEA
-611 EKQVKFNK
+611 EEQVKFNE

-654 GVASGFSFM
+654 GVASGMGYM
-663 VKSNWQEMQDMLNST
+663 VTHTQEEMKKLLDT
-678 YSEENVMGWWG
+678 DYSKENVLSWYGT
-689 QNADALNLYNS
+689 NADALHAYNDA
-700 QLQQARAA
+700 LQQAEAA
-708 GVDVGILQNLSS
+708 GVDVGILSGLTTYSRDNDAYLSRLLNL
-720 YSDENE
+720 
-726 ALLTRI
+726 T
-732 LDIAANPEK
+732 PEEIK
-741 LKEMNDEYQR
+741 QLNADYQR
-751 ARDAENA
+751 ARDEENA
-758 IAETTTELK
+758 MAETKTR
-767 LANDETYQAM
+767 LALADDETYQAM
-777 LETVQKSLE
+777 LETVQKSIE
-786 AFEQKDAITAYMAEN
+786 AFEQKDEIAAYMAEN
-801 DSALLA
+801 NNSLLA
-807 GIDDMRKTLEAEI
+807 GIDDMRKTLETEI
-820 PGINALLEQLGFKQ
+820 PGINALLEQLGFNP
-834 IDYELKDK
+834 IDYEIKDK
-842 PWLSDFFFGDADQ
+842 PWVHDFGGSRAGYADLFDDVAKDKNAFNKD
-855 REEDIAHEKTAPTLK
+855 EAKALHAIK
-870 EQAQARRAREQAR
+870 AR
-883 ARSGYADMI
+883 ARSGYAGMI
-892 EEGLMPDDIK
+892 DDIK
-902 ARAQRWNRFVEAKTQ
+902 ARAQRWNRLVEMKTQ

-924 ILEQRMEE
+924 ILVQRMEE

-946 NRATKYMPPLYMMDT
+946 NRATKDMPPLYMMDT
-961 IIANEAHP
+961 IIANAAHP

-1000 IEAAKEIESRTIQ
+1000 IDAAKEIESRTIQ
-1013 EGFVTQSIF
+1013 EDFVTQSIF
-1022 NTLGEMM
+1022 NALGEMM

-1035 LKNNSAPNI
+1035 LRNNSAPNI
-1044 FSNGDGV
+1044 FSNSDGV
-1051 LFVQVTNPDEIAN
+1051 LFVQVTNPGEIAN

-1079 VDGKTV
+1079 VDGATV
-1085 ATAVAPIVNKTIG
+1085 ATAVAPIVNKIIG
-1098 RGIRGNLMKV
+1098 RGIRGNLMEV
-1108 VR
+1108 AR

>member
-31 QFQQELNSLAVHP
+31 QFQQELNSFAVHP
-44 TFDGGRFRAELQQA
+44 TFDAGRFRAELQQA

-67 EIQRLQQQIQSLQQT
+67 EIQRLQQQIQSLQEA
-82 ADGNGGSG
+82 ADGGGSG
-90 GSGGGV
+90 DSGGGV
-96 LSGFLSQLDVIGD
+96 LSGFLSRLDVIGD

-129 GITGSIDESIE
+129 GITGSIDESIGL
-140 RASDLVET
+140 ASDLVET
-148 QNVVDVTFEDSAD
+148 QNVVDVTFEDSAS

-239 EPLKALGLNLSVA
+239 EPLKALGINMSVA
-252 NLNAFALEKGMT
+252 NLNAFALEKGMN

-334 NNVLSDKSYQYTTAE
+334 NNVLSDKSYQQTAIE
-349 KIMQERD
+349 KIYSERD
-356 ESIYDAQATYAQSL
+356 ESLFDAEVAYQRSL
-370 TIVNSMRNME
+370 TIVDSMRSIE
-380 QESGEAVKA
+380 DESGDAVKSTEEWRA
-389 TKAWQ
+389 AL
-394 EALENLKNVMP
+394 EALKDVMP
-405 GLSQYVDLTSD
+405 GLSQYVDLTTD
-416 AIMGNTERIK
+416 AIIGNDEAI
-426 QYVDTVNGVSL
+426 QNYVDTLHGVTKYNS
-437 YGAHDTAVT
+437 YDQAVS
-446 DAQAAVDETEKQLES
+446 DAQKRYDDLQTQIAEKEADIAKRELLIQSSDELQKLYDKRVEDAWRTYAQRYGYEPDYQTARNMPASDVRSYAYATGTTANPHANLGGLVTGLNAEQIYYFDLFRNAQNAAKDPLAQEKAELESEKEELAELVPQAEAAAVALDDVKKSREEYVNSPEGRKAKLNSDFKAAVD
-461 LYARRDY
+461 A
-468 LNSLIVGS
+468 
-476 NAEEV
+476 
-481 KAAYQDAAES
+481 
-491 AYASFVRTMSDI
+491 
-503 GDYTFADTL
+503 
-512 EEFMREA
+512 
-519 PDGSSQYNDIIRARK
+519 
-534 GFYSDFHH
+534 
-542 TFTDVQENAWE
+542 
-553 MFTDAMNLQSFDS
+553 
-566 SAAVGE
+566 
-572 LEEVNKKIEETN
+572 
-584 DVLNE
+584 
-589 NQTVLA
+589 
-595 RATAEREA
+595 
-603 YKRAHPEV
+603 
-611 EKQVKFNK
+611 
-619 AIEDEKKALEDLKTA
+619 EKKALDDLKTA

-654 GVASGFSFM
+654 GVASGMGYM
-663 VKSNWQEMQDMLNST
+663 VTHTQEEMKKLLDT
-678 YSEENVMGWWG
+678 DYSKENVLSWYGT
-689 QNADALNLYNS
+689 NADSLHAYNDALK
-700 QLQQARAA
+700 QAEAA
-708 GVDVGILQNLSS
+708 GVDVGILSGLTTYSRDNDAYLSRLLNL
-720 YSDENE
+720 
-726 ALLTRI
+726 T
-732 LDIAANPEK
+732 PEEIK
-741 LKEMNDEYQR
+741 QLNADYQR
-751 ARDAENA
+751 ARDEENA
-758 IAETTTELK
+758 MAETKTRYT
-767 LANDETYQAM
+767 LADDETYQAM

-786 AFEQKDAITAYMAEN
+786 AFEQKDAIAAYMAEN
-801 DSALLA
+801 NSAVLA
-807 GIDDMRKTLEAEI
+807 GINTMRATLEAKI

-842 PWLSDFFFGDADQ
+842 PWISDFFVRGDADQ

-892 EEGLMPDDIK
+892 EDGLMPDDIK
-902 ARAQRWNRFVEAKTQ
+902 ARAQRWNRLVEMKTQ

-946 NRATKYMPPLYMMDT
+946 NRATKDMPPLYMMDT
-961 IIANEAHP
+961 IIANAAHP

-989 GGNFFSAIESA
+989 GGNVFSAIESA
-1000 IEAAKEIESRTIQ
+1000 IDAAKEIESRTIQ
-1013 EGFVTQSIF
+1013 EDFVTKSIF
-1022 NTLGEMM
+1022 NALGEMM

-1035 LKNNSAPNI
+1035 LRNNSAPNI
-1044 FSNGDGV
+1044 FSNSDGV
-1051 LFVQVTNPDEIAN
+1051 LCVQVTNPAEIAN

-1085 ATAVAPIVNKTIG
+1085 ATEVAPIVNKIIG
-1098 RGIRGNLMKV
+1098 RGIRGNLMEV
-1108 VR
+1108 AR

>member
-31 QFQQELNSLAVHP
+31 QFQQELNSFAVHP
-44 TFDGGRFRAELQQA
+44 TFDAGRFRAELQQA

-67 EIQRLQQQIQSLQQT
+67 EIQRLQQQIQSLQQA
-82 ADGNGGSG
+82 ADGGGSG
-90 GSGGGV
+90 DSGGGV
-96 LSGFLSQLDVIGD
+96 LSGFLSRLDVIGD
-109 IASGQFL
+109 IASGQFI

-129 GITGSIDESIE
+129 GITGSIDESIGL
-140 RASDLVET
+140 ASDLVET
-148 QNVVDVTFEDSAD
+148 QNVVDVTFEDSAS

-239 EPLKALGLNLSVA
+239 EPLKALGINMSVA
-252 NLNAFALEKGMT
+252 NLNAFALEKGMN

-356 ESIYDAQATYAQSL
+356 ESIYDAKATYAQSL

-380 QESGEAVKA
+380 QESGKAVKA

-446 DAQAAVDETEKQLES
+446 DAQAAVNETEKQLES

-481 KAAYQDAAES
+481 KAAYHDVVEN
-491 AYASFVRTMSDI
+491 AYQSFVRTMAETNAN
-503 GDYTFADTL
+503 YTFANTFD
-512 EEFMREA
+512 EFFA
-519 PDGSSQYNDIIRARK
+519 SQYDEVDRAIR
-534 GFYSDFHH
+534 GVGDSSINLFDFG
-542 TFTDVQENAWE
+542 DMQAAAWSKLTE
-553 MFTDAMNLQSFDS
+553 AMSLQTFDS
-566 SAAVGE
+566 SAAAGE
-572 LEEVNKKIEETN
+572 LEDVNRQIEETN
-584 DVLNE
+584 DKLSE
-589 NQTVLA
+589 NQTALA
-595 RATAEREA
+595 RATAEWEA
-603 YKRAHPEV
+603 YKRAHPEA
-611 EKQVKFNK
+611 EKQVKFNE
-619 AIEDEKKALEDLKTA
+619 AIEDEKKALEDLETA

-654 GVASGFSFM
+654 GVASGMGYM
-663 VKSNWQEMQDMLNST
+663 VTHTQEEMKKLLDT
-678 YSEENVMGWWG
+678 DYSKENVLSWYGT
-689 QNADALNLYNS
+689 NADALHAYNDA
-700 QLQQARAA
+700 LQQAEAS
-708 GVDVGILQNLSS
+708 GVDVGILSGLTTYSRDNDAYLSRLLNL
-720 YSDENE
+720 
-726 ALLTRI
+726 T
-732 LDIAANPEK
+732 PEEIK
-741 LKEMNDEYQR
+741 QLNADYQR
-751 ARDAENA
+751 ARDEENA
-758 IAETTTELK
+758 MAETKTRYT
-767 LANDETYQAM
+767 LADDETYQAM

-786 AFEQKDAITAYMAEN
+786 AFEQKDAIAAYMAEN
-801 DSALLA
+801 NSAVLA
-807 GIDDMRKTLEAEI
+807 GIDDMKQTLVKEI
-820 PGINALLEQLGFKQ
+820 PQINALLKILGFNNKIETKIHEWTTDFSQNETPYDFLGDISTGKGRAANAPLAVGGHLMEYWAPNPKTNPQELADVLAALEAKQ
-834 IDYELKDK
+834 KENQKVREGNGYWDKVQEAADKAYENRKQVAKNLT
-842 PWLSDFFFGDADQ
+842 FI
-855 REEDIAHEKTAPTLK
+855 REMHTTLETMQENYLTALK
-870 EQAQARRAREQAR
+870 ER
-883 ARSGYADMI
+883 
-892 EEGLMPDDIK
+892 K
-902 ARAQRWNRFVEAKTQ
+902 
-917 EMNDIVD
+917 
-924 ILEQRMEE
+924 
-932 NQRQREAEE
+932 
-941 AEQWN
+941 
-946 NRATKYMPPLYMMDT
+946 
-961 IIANEAHP
+961 
-969 KFVPN
+969 
-974 TYIGAPS
+974 
-981 SEQQEKTT
+981 
-989 GGNFFSAIESA
+989 
-1000 IEAAKEIESRTIQ
+1000 
-1013 EGFVTQSIF
+1013 
-1022 NTLGEMM
+1022 
-1029 ENYKES
+1029 
-1035 LKNNSAPNI
+1035 APNI
-1044 FSNGDGV
+1044 TNNEDGV
-1051 LFVQVTNPDEIAN
+1051 LWVRIENPADVAK

-1069 PPTTINNTFS
+1069 PPTTIQNNFS
-1079 VDGKTV
+1079 VDGKMI
-1085 ATAVAPIVNKTIG
+1085 ATAIAPYVNSAIGGTI
-1098 RGIRGNLMKV
+1098 RSNLMFKKWGD
-1108 VR
+1108 

>member
-31 QFQQELNSLAVHP
+31 QFQQELNSFAIHP
-44 TFDGGRFRAELQQA
+44 TFDGGRFRTELQQA
-58 QQQSTQATE
+58 QQQSTQAAE
-67 EIQRLQQQIQSLQQT
+67 EIQRLQQQIQSLQQA
-82 ADGNGGSG
+82 ADGGGSG
-90 GSGGGV
+90 DSGGGV
-96 LSGFLSQLDVIGD
+96 LSGFLSRLDVIGD

-129 GITGSIDESIE
+129 GVTGSISESIGL
-140 RASDLVET
+140 ASDLVET
-148 QNVVDVTFEDSAD
+148 QNVVDVTFEDSAS

-239 EPLKALGLNLSVA
+239 EPLKALGINMSVA
-252 NLNAFALEKGMT
+252 NLNAFALEKGMN

-356 ESIYDAQATYAQSL
+356 DAIYDAKATYAQSL
-370 TIVNSMRNME
+370 TIVNSMRSME

-416 AIMGNTERIK
+416 AIKGNTEKIK

-468 LNSLIVGS
+468 LNSLIAGS

-481 KAAYQDAAES
+481 KAAYHDVVES
-491 AYASFVRTMSDI
+491 AYQSFVRTMA
-503 GDYTFADTL
+503 GTNANYTFANTFD
-512 EEFMREA
+512 EFFA
-519 PDGSSQYNDIIRARK
+519 SQYDEVDRAIR
-534 GFYSDFHH
+534 GVGDSSINLFDFG
-542 TFTDVQENAWE
+542 DMQAAAWSKLTE
-553 MFTDAMNLQSFDS
+553 AMSLQTFDS
-566 SAAVGE
+566 SSATGE
-572 LEEVNKKIEETN
+572 LEDVNRQIEETN
-584 DVLNE
+584 DKLSE
-589 NQTVLA
+589 NQTALA
-595 RATAEREA
+595 RATAEWEA
-603 YKRAHPEV
+603 YKRAHPEA
-611 EKQVKFNK
+611 EEQVKFNG

-634 LKDVDTY
+634 MKDVDTY

-654 GVASGFSFM
+654 GVASGMGYM
-663 VKSNWQEMQDMLNST
+663 VTHTQEEMKKLLDT
-678 YSEENVMGWWG
+678 DYSKENVLSWYGT
-689 QNADALNLYNS
+689 NADALHAYNDA
-700 QLQQARAA
+700 LQQAEAA
-708 GVDVGILQNLSS
+708 GVDVGILSGLTTYSRDNDAYLSRLLNL
-720 YSDENE
+720 
-726 ALLTRI
+726 T
-732 LDIAANPEK
+732 PEEIK
-741 LKEMNDEYQR
+741 QLNADYQR
-751 ARDAENA
+751 ARDEENA
-758 IAETTTELK
+758 MAETKTR
-767 LANDETYQAM
+767 LALADDETYQAM
-777 LETVQKSLE
+777 LKTVQKSLE
-786 AFEQKDAITAYMAEN
+786 AFEQKDAIAAYMAEN
-801 DSALLA
+801 KNAFLA
-807 GIDDMRKTLEAEI
+807 GIDDLKKALEEEL
-820 PGINALLEQLGFKQ
+820 PGINELLEKYGFVK
-834 IDYELKDK
+834 IKNDFEKK
-842 PWLSDFFFGDADQ
+842 PWVHDFGGAREGYADMF
-855 REEDIAHEKTAPTLK
+855 DDVANDKNAFSK
-870 EQAQARRAREQAR
+870 EQAKALHAIEARS
-883 ARSGYADMI
+883 RSGYADMI
-892 EEGLMPDDIK
+892 EDGLMPDDIK
-902 ARAQRWNRFVEAKTQ
+902 ARAQRWNRLVEMKTQ
-917 EMNDIVD
+917 EMNDIVG

-932 NQRQREAEE
+932 NQRQREEEE
-941 AEQWN
+941 AA
-946 NRATKYMPPLYMMDT
+946 R
-961 IIANEAHP
+961 
-969 KFVPN
+969 
-974 TYIGAPS
+974 
-981 SEQQEKTT
+981 
-989 GGNFFSAIESA
+989 
-1000 IEAAKEIESRTIQ
+1000 AAKEARDNALPKTWSDLSPIISTDEFKNAESYEPVSNEKTNIFAVPKTNKQ
-1013 EGFVTQSIF
+1013 EGSHFETF
-1022 NTLGEMM
+1022 DEYRTRTMLD
-1029 ENYKES
+1029 
-1035 LKNNSAPNI
+1035 NSRVMQ
-1044 FSNGDGV
+1044 D
-1051 LFVQVTNPDEIAN
+1051 
-1064 AVSGL
+1064 
-1069 PPTTINNTFS
+1069 TINSMVETFKMTTQQSQTTQEVTISNPQDLAAYLQQPVTVVNNFS
-1079 VDGKTV
+1079 VDGTSV
-1085 ATAVAPIVNKTIG
+1085 ATVIAPIVNKTIG
-1098 RGIRGNLMKV
+1098 RGIRGNLMEV
-1108 VR
+1108 AR

>member
-21 ELNKIRQEMQ
+21 ELNKIRQEME
-31 QFQQELNSLAVHP
+31 QFQQELNSFAVHP

-67 EIQRLQQQIQSLQQT
+67 EIQRLQQQIQSLQQA
-82 ADGNGGSG
+82 ADGGGSG
-90 GSGGGV
+90 DSGGGV
-96 LSGFLSQLDVIGD
+96 LSGFLSRLDVIGD

-129 GITGSIDESIE
+129 GVTGSIDESIGL
-140 RASDLVET
+140 ASDLKET
-148 QNVVDVTFEDSAD
+148 QNVVDVTFEDSAS

-233 GISGET
+233 GISGEN
-239 EPLKALGLNLSVA
+239 EPLKALGINMSVA
-252 NLNAFALEKGMT
+252 NLNAFALEKGMN

-356 ESIYDAQATYAQSL
+356 ESIYDAKATYAQSL

-481 KAAYQDAAES
+481 KAAYHDVVEN
-491 AYASFVRTMSDI
+491 AYQSFVRTMAETNAN
-503 GDYTFADTL
+503 YTFANTFD
-512 EEFMREA
+512 EFFA
-519 PDGSSQYNDIIRARK
+519 SQYDEVDRAIR
-534 GFYSDFHH
+534 GVGDSSINLFDFG
-542 TFTDVQENAWE
+542 DMQAAAWSKLTE
-553 MFTDAMNLQSFDS
+553 AMSLQTFDS
-566 SAAVGE
+566 SAAAGE
-572 LEEVNKKIEETN
+572 LEEVNRQIEETN
-584 DVLNE
+584 DKLNE
-589 NQTVLA
+589 NQTALA
-595 RATAEREA
+595 RATAEWEA
-603 YKRAHPEV
+603 YKRAHPEA
-611 EKQVKFNK
+611 EEQVKFNE

-634 LKDVDTY
+634 LKDADTY

-654 GVASGFSFM
+654 GVASGMGYM
-663 VKSNWQEMQDMLNST
+663 VTHTQEEMKKLLDT
-678 YSEENVMGWWG
+678 DYSKENVLSWYGT
-689 QNADALNLYNS
+689 NADALHAYNDA
-700 QLQQARAA
+700 LKQAEAA
-708 GVDVGILQNLSS
+708 GVDVGILSGLTTYSRDNDAYLSRLLNL
-720 YSDENE
+720 
-726 ALLTRI
+726 T
-732 LDIAANPEK
+732 PEEIK
-741 LKEMNDEYQR
+741 QLNADYQR
-751 ARDAENA
+751 ARDEENA
-758 IAETTTELK
+758 MAETKTRYT

-777 LETVQKSLE
+777 LETVKKSLE
-786 AFEQKDAITAYMAEN
+786 AFEQKDAIAAYMAEN
-801 DSALLA
+801 NSAFLA
-807 GIDDMRKTLEAEI
+807 GIDDMKQTLVKEI
-820 PGINALLEQLGFKQ
+820 PQINALLKILGFNNKIETKIHEWTTDFSQNETPYDFLGDISTGKGRAANAPLAVGGHLMEYWAPNPETNPQELADVLAALEAKQ
-834 IDYELKDK
+834 KENQKVREGNGYWDKAQEAADKAYENRRQVAKNLT
-842 PWLSDFFFGDADQ
+842 FI
-855 REEDIAHEKTAPTLK
+855 REMQTTFETMQENYLTALK
-870 EQAQARRAREQAR
+870 ER
-883 ARSGYADMI
+883 
-892 EEGLMPDDIK
+892 K
-902 ARAQRWNRFVEAKTQ
+902 
-917 EMNDIVD
+917 
-924 ILEQRMEE
+924 
-932 NQRQREAEE
+932 
-941 AEQWN
+941 
-946 NRATKYMPPLYMMDT
+946 
-961 IIANEAHP
+961 
-969 KFVPN
+969 
-974 TYIGAPS
+974 
-981 SEQQEKTT
+981 
-989 GGNFFSAIESA
+989 
-1000 IEAAKEIESRTIQ
+1000 
-1013 EGFVTQSIF
+1013 
-1022 NTLGEMM
+1022 
-1029 ENYKES
+1029 
-1035 LKNNSAPNI
+1035 APNI
-1044 FSNGDGV
+1044 TNNEDGV
-1051 LFVQVTNPDEIAN
+1051 LWVRIENPADVAK

-1069 PPTTINNTFS
+1069 PPTTIQNNFS
-1079 VDGKTV
+1079 VDGKMI
-1085 ATAVAPIVNKTIG
+1085 ATAIAPYVNSAIGGTI
-1098 RGIRGNLMKV
+1098 RSNLMFTKWGD
-1108 VR
+1108 

>member
-31 QFQQELNSLAVHP
+31 QFQQELNSLAIHP
-44 TFDGGRFRAELQQA
+44 TFDGGRFRTELQQA
-58 QQQSTQATE
+58 QQQSTQAAE
-67 EIQRLQQQIQSLQQT
+67 EIQRLQQQIQSLQQA
-82 ADGNGGSG
+82 ADGGGSG
-90 GSGGGV
+90 DSGDGV
-96 LSGFLSQLDVIGD
+96 LSGFLSRLDVIGD

-129 GITGSIDESIE
+129 GVTGSISESIGL
-140 RASDLVET
+140 ASDLVET
-148 QNVVDVTFEDSAD
+148 QNVVDVTFEDSAS

-239 EPLKALGLNLSVA
+239 EPLKALGINMSVA
-252 NLNAFALEKGMT
+252 NLNAFALEKGMN

-356 ESIYDAQATYAQSL
+356 DAIYDAKATYAQSL
-370 TIVNSMRNME
+370 TIVNSMRSME

-416 AIMGNTERIK
+416 AIKGNTEKIK

-468 LNSLIVGS
+468 LNSLIAGS

-481 KAAYQDAAES
+481 KAAYHDVVES
-491 AYASFVRTMSDI
+491 AYQSFVRTMA
-503 GDYTFADTL
+503 GTNANYTFANTFD
-512 EEFMREA
+512 EFFA
-519 PDGSSQYNDIIRARK
+519 SQYDEVDRAIR
-534 GFYSDFHH
+534 GVGDSSINLFDFG
-542 TFTDVQENAWE
+542 DMQAAAWSKLTE
-553 MFTDAMNLQSFDS
+553 AMSLQTFDS
-566 SAAVGE
+566 SSATGE
-572 LEEVNKKIEETN
+572 LEDVNRQIEETN
-584 DVLNE
+584 DKLSE
-589 NQTVLA
+589 NQTALA
-595 RATAEREA
+595 RATAEWEA
-603 YKRAHPEV
+603 YKRAHPEA
-611 EKQVKFNK
+611 EEQVKFNG

-634 LKDVDTY
+634 MKDVDTY

-654 GVASGFSFM
+654 GVASGMGYM
-663 VKSNWQEMQDMLNST
+663 VTHTQEEMKKLLDT
-678 YSEENVMGWWG
+678 DYSKENVLSWYGT
-689 QNADALNLYNS
+689 NADALHAYNDA
-700 QLQQARAA
+700 LQQAEAA
-708 GVDVGILQNLSS
+708 GVDVGILSGLTTYSRDNDAYLSRLLNL
-720 YSDENE
+720 
-726 ALLTRI
+726 T
-732 LDIAANPEK
+732 PEEIK
-741 LKEMNDEYQR
+741 QLNADYQR
-751 ARDAENA
+751 ARDEENA
-758 IAETTTELK
+758 MAETKTR
-767 LANDETYQAM
+767 LALADDETYQAM
-777 LETVQKSLE
+777 LKTVQKSLE
-786 AFEQKDAITAYMAEN
+786 AFEQKDAIAAYMAEN
-801 DSALLA
+801 KNAFLA
-807 GIDDMRKTLEAEI
+807 GIDDLKKALEEEL
-820 PGINALLEQLGFKQ
+820 PGINELLEKYGFVK
-834 IDYELKDK
+834 IKNDFEKK
-842 PWLSDFFFGDADQ
+842 PWVHDFGGAREGYADMF
-855 REEDIAHEKTAPTLK
+855 DDVANDKNAFSK
-870 EQAQARRAREQAR
+870 EQAKALHAIEARS
-883 ARSGYADMI
+883 RSGYADMI
-892 EEGLMPDDIK
+892 EDGLMPDDIK
-902 ARAQRWNRFVEAKTQ
+902 ARAQRWNRLVEMKTQ
-917 EMNDIVD
+917 EMNDIVG

-932 NQRQREAEE
+932 NQRQREEEE
-941 AEQWN
+941 AA
-946 NRATKYMPPLYMMDT
+946 R
-961 IIANEAHP
+961 
-969 KFVPN
+969 
-974 TYIGAPS
+974 
-981 SEQQEKTT
+981 
-989 GGNFFSAIESA
+989 
-1000 IEAAKEIESRTIQ
+1000 AAKEARDNALPKTWSDLSPIISTDEFKNAESYEPVSNEKTNIFAVPKTNKQ
-1013 EGFVTQSIF
+1013 EGSHFETF
-1022 NTLGEMM
+1022 DEYRTRTMLD
-1029 ENYKES
+1029 
-1035 LKNNSAPNI
+1035 NSRVMQ
-1044 FSNGDGV
+1044 D
-1051 LFVQVTNPDEIAN
+1051 
-1064 AVSGL
+1064 
-1069 PPTTINNTFS
+1069 TINSMVETFKMTTQQSQTTQEVTISNPQDLAAYLQQPVTVVNNFS
-1079 VDGKTV
+1079 VDGTSV
-1085 ATAVAPIVNKTIG
+1085 ATVIAPIVNKTIG
-1098 RGIRGNLMKV
+1098 RGIRGNLMEV
-1108 VR
+1108 AR

>member
-31 QFQQELNSLAVHP
+31 QFQQELNSFAVHP
-44 TFDGGRFRAELQQA
+44 TFDAGRFRAELQQA

-67 EIQRLQQQIQSLQQT
+67 EIQRLQQQIQSLQQA
-82 ADGNGGSG
+82 ADGGGSG
-90 GSGGGV
+90 DSGGGV

-129 GITGSIDESIE
+129 GVTGSIDESIGL
-140 RASDLVET
+140 ASDLVET
-148 QNVVDVTFEDSAD
+148 QNVVDVTFEDSAS

-239 EPLKALGLNLSVA
+239 EPLKALGINMSVA
-252 NLNAFALEKGMT
+252 NLNAFALEKGMN

-356 ESIYDAQATYAQSL
+356 DAIYDAKATYAQSL
-370 TIVNSMRNME
+370 TIVNSMRSME

-416 AIMGNTERIK
+416 AIKGNTEKIK

-468 LNSLIVGS
+468 LNSLIAGS

-481 KAAYQDAAES
+481 KAAYHDVVES
-491 AYASFVRTMSDI
+491 AYQSFVRTMA
-503 GDYTFADTL
+503 GTNANYTFANTFD
-512 EEFMREA
+512 EFFA
-519 PDGSSQYNDIIRARK
+519 SQYDEVDRAIR
-534 GFYSDFHH
+534 GVGDSSINLFDFG
-542 TFTDVQENAWE
+542 DMQAAAWSKLTE
-553 MFTDAMNLQSFDS
+553 AMSLQTFDS
-566 SAAVGE
+566 SSATGE
-572 LEEVNKKIEETN
+572 LEDVNRQIEETN
-584 DVLNE
+584 DKLRE
-589 NQTVLA
+589 NQTALA
-595 RATAEREA
+595 RATAEWEA
-603 YKRAHPEV
+603 YKRAHPEA
-611 EKQVKFNK
+611 EEQVKFNE

-634 LKDVDTY
+634 MKDVDTY

-654 GVASGFSFM
+654 GVASGMGYM
-663 VKSNWQEMQDMLNST
+663 VTHTQEEMKKLLDT
-678 YSEENVMGWWG
+678 DYSKENVLSWYGT
-689 QNADALNLYNS
+689 NADALHAYNDA
-700 QLQQARAA
+700 LQQAEAA
-708 GVDVGILQNLSS
+708 GVDVGILSGLTTYSRDNDAYLSRLLNL
-720 YSDENE
+720 
-726 ALLTRI
+726 T
-732 LDIAANPEK
+732 PEEIK
-741 LKEMNDEYQR
+741 QLNADYQR
-751 ARDAENA
+751 ARDEENA
-758 IAETTTELK
+758 MAETKTR
-767 LANDETYQAM
+767 LALADDETYQAM
-777 LETVQKSLE
+777 LKTVQKSLE
-786 AFEQKDAITAYMAEN
+786 AFEQKDAIAAYMAEN
-801 DSALLA
+801 NSAVLA
-807 GIDDMRKTLEAEI
+807 GINTMRKTLEAEI
-820 PGINALLEQLGFKQ
+820 PGINALLEQLGLKQ

-842 PWLSDFFFGDADQ
+842 PWISDYFVRGDADQ

-892 EEGLMPDDIK
+892 EDGLMPDDIK
-902 ARAQRWNRFVEAKTQ
+902 ARAQRWNRLVEMKTQ
-917 EMNDIVD
+917 EMNDIVG

-932 NQRQREAEE
+932 NQRQREEEE
-941 AEQWN
+941 AA
-946 NRATKYMPPLYMMDT
+946 RAAKEARDNALPKTWSDLSP
-961 IIANEAHP
+961 II
-969 KFVPN
+969 
-974 TYIGAPS
+974 S
-981 SEQQEKTT
+981 SEEFQNAESYETVSNEKTT
-989 GGNFFSAIESA
+989 GGNIFSAIESA
-1000 IEAAKEIESRTIQ
+1000 IDAAKEIESRTIQ

-1044 FSNGDGV
+1044 FNNGDGV

-1098 RGIRGNLMKV
+1098 RGIRGNLMEV
-1108 VR
+1108 AR